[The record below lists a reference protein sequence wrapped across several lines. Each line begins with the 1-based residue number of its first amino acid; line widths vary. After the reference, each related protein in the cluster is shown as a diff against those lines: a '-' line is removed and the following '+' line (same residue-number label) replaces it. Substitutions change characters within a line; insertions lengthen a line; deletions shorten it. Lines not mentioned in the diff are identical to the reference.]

1 MNLAAIRRSRRIAPS
16 GIPTAQRPTWRLRTR
31 VLLHRWLL
39 DGELARACPQGETAE
54 HRLRAA
60 QLADP
65 RHRRRL
71 AHSLRRVVAKADD
84 QPPLLSSV
92 VPIRRAAVAARREA
106 LLGIAERLEGQAPIS
121 ATALARVETLLR
133 DGTGPLY
140 NGFSQRNLGEA
151 LWWIAD
157 ASAERC
163 PPHEWICPVLTGPA
177 PERVVWTCAQCG
189 ESALSGDAAVRPA

>member
-1 MNLAAIRRSRRIAPS
+1 MNLAAIRRTRGIAPH
-16 GIPTAQRPTWRLRTR
+16 GIPAAQRPSWRLRTR
-31 VLLHRWLL
+31 VLLRRWLL
-39 DGELARACPQGETAE
+39 DGELARACPGGETAE

-60 QLADP
+60 QLTDP
-65 RHRRRL
+65 SHRRRL
-71 AHSLRRVVAKADD
+71 ARALRRIVARSEERA
-84 QPPLLSSV
+84 PRFSSV

-121 ATALARVETLLR
+121 AAALARVETLLR

-140 NGFSQRNLGEA
+140 NGFSERSLDEA

-163 PPHEWICPVLTGPA
+163 PPHDWICPVLSGPA
-177 PERVVWTCAQCG
+177 PERVVWTCAQCR
-189 ESALSGDAAVRPA
+189 ENALSDDPAVRPA